1 MAVAVAAVVAAAAA
15 AVVAA
20 AAAAAVAVVAAA
32 AVAAVVAPAVGVVPA
47 DAGAATVPA
56 RTMPDQQRSMSQCA
70 AASPGPPRCL
80 ATSGAARASRA

>member
-1 MAVAVAAVVAAAAA
+1 MAVAVVAVVAAAVAAVAVGVAVAAVVA
-15 AVVAA
+15 
-20 AAAAAVAVVAAA
+20 VAV
-32 AVAAVVAPAVGVVPA
+32 VVAPAVGVVPA